1 MVGPAAG
8 WQMNVKFGCR
18 HVLWFG
24 HSGKPSVLRWGD
36 SFYSRYVHW
45 SFLTVRMKKLFGSV
59 NRNQRYH
66 KNKSGWVFLVHNV
79 DNEIS
84 EYSFESIQYNSTTQW
99 SLTFLKFKTVEVFTF
114 FTKKYTEIALLDT
127 ELPVLKFKC
136 LVNNYN
142 VENVSTT
149 LQMKAD

>member
-1 MVGPAAG
+1 M
-8 WQMNVKFGCR
+8 
-18 HVLWFG
+18 
-24 HSGKPSVLRWGD
+24 
-36 SFYSRYVHW
+36 
-45 SFLTVRMKKLFGSV
+45 
-59 NRNQRYH
+59 
-66 KNKSGWVFLVHNV
+66 VHNV
-79 DNEIS
+79 DNEIY
-84 EYSFESIQYNSTTQW
+84 EYSFESIQYNSTIQW
-99 SLTFLKFKTVEVFTF
+99 SLTFLKFKTVEVFKL